1 MTFFR
6 RFSRRTIF
14 AAAFAAGA
22 AILLFWAFRGGPA
35 ALKTNAEGTFI
46 PSVKTAELDR
56 IFSRHGYRISDC
68 ILNQKPI
75 PRLFAET
82 VPFDFNRSKYDE
94 IRPALFVEM
103 MTPLILKANAEVE
116 KERAEL
122 EKLEK
127 EFELRGG
134 LPPDSEEKV
143 RKTAQKYGVT
153 ATGLSA
159 VFSELSLRVDAVP
172 PTLLLAMSA
181 EATGWAT
188 SRYAREYNALFL
200 EKDWDGNGVVPEEKQ
215 KPGPQYRIK
224 TFPAIYD
231 SILSYIHYLNT
242 SGYFENFRIARQ
254 RYRRMNEK
262 PNGYLTAGMLLNF
275 PSKPFIYPDML
286 KHLIKQYRLSLLDLQ
301 ELEPAPGQPE

>member
-1 MTFFR
+1 MTFSD
-6 RFSRRTIF
+6 RFSRRAIF
-14 AAAFAAGA
+14 AAVFAAGTA
-22 AILLFWAFRGGPA
+22 VLLFLAFRSGPA
-35 ALKTNAEGTFI
+35 VLKTNAEGTFI
-46 PSVKTAELDR
+46 PPVKTAELDR
-56 IFSRHGYRISDC
+56 LFSGRGYRISDY

-75 PRLFAET
+75 PRLFAEA
-82 VPFDFNRSKYDE
+82 VPSDFNRSRYDD

-103 MTPLILKANAEVE
+103 MTPLILKANAAVE

-122 EKLEK
+122 ENLKK
-127 EFELRGG
+127 EFEIRGG
-134 LPPDSEEKV
+134 LLPDGEEKV

-153 ATGLSA
+153 ATDLPA
-159 VFSELSLRVDAVP
+159 AFSELSLRVDAIP

-200 EKDWDGNGVVPEEKQ
+200 EKDWDGNGIVPEEKQ
-215 KPGPQYRIK
+215 KPGPQYRIR
-224 TFPAIYD
+224 TFPTVYD

-286 KHLIKQYRLSLLDLQ
+286 KHLIRQYRLSLLDLQ
-301 ELEPAPGQPE
+301 ELEKEPGQPE

>member
-1 MTFFR
+1 MAFPNRFF
-6 RFSRRTIF
+6 RRTIF
-14 AAAFAAGA
+14 AAVLAAGMA
-22 AILLFWAFRGGPA
+22 ALLFLAFRSGPG
-35 ALKTNAEGTFI
+35 ALETKAEGTFI
-46 PSVKTAELDR
+46 PPVKTAELDR
-56 IFSRHGYRISDC
+56 IFSEHGYRISGH

-75 PRLFAET
+75 PRLFVRA
-82 VPFDFNRSKYDE
+82 VPFDFNRSKYDD

-116 KERAEL
+116 KERTEL
-122 EKLEK
+122 EKLKK
-127 EFELRGG
+127 EFEIRGEL
-134 LPPDSEEKV
+134 LPDGMEKI
-143 RKTAQKYGVT
+143 RKTARKYGVT
-153 ATGLSA
+153 LTGLPA
-159 VFSELSLRVDAVP
+159 VFNELSLRVDAVP

-200 EKDWDGNGVVPEEKQ
+200 EKDWEGNGIVPEEKQ

-224 TFPAIYD
+224 TFPTIYD
-231 SILSYIHYLNT
+231 SVLSYIHYLNT
-242 SGYFENFRIARQ
+242 GSYFENFRIARQ

-286 KHLIKQYRLSLLDLQ
+286 KHLIKQYKLSLLDLQ
-301 ELEPAPGQPE
+301 ELETAPGQP